1 MIWGFCTWRF
11 KMRGKLVFSQVLKIH
26 PEVILQQFC
35 NATVLLCASC
45 NTMAAGGGFFLGFW
59 HTKPMFFVCEEFGNF
74 CLLQASCSKWFW
86 DTKATNK
93 LQIFCSLW
101 KMQMDLN
108 LLGATCDN
116 WGSLVPKLKD
126 LDMLR
131 KGLFY
136 AAKAIPGFHALKLMF
151 VLQEEKRTRVPEG
164 AVSSALRPSHQ
175 KCEHILLS
183 IRCSALL
190 HTFAPDSWLWCL
202 RFY

>member
-1 MIWGFCTWRF
+1 M
-11 KMRGKLVFSQVLKIH
+11 V
-26 PEVILQQFC
+26 
-35 NATVLLCASC
+35 
-45 NTMAAGGGFFLGFW
+45 
-59 HTKPMFFVCEEFGNF
+59 
-74 CLLQASCSKWFW
+74 
-86 DTKATNK
+86 
-93 LQIFCSLW
+93 
-101 KMQMDLN
+101 LN
-108 LLGATCDN
+108 LLGATRDD

-164 AVSSALRPSHQ
+164 AVSSALRPNHQ

-183 IRCSALL
+183 IQCSALL
-190 HTFAPDSWLWCL
+190 RTFAPDSWLRCL